1 MDELTAGG
9 DVSRLR
15 AVAELIGA
23 SSVFDQLGN
32 LTGLVKGARKLQA
45 NLKRVQADLAEQTV
59 EASAGGGMVT
69 ATVNG
74 QGDLLTVRIDPA
86 LVTPDD
92 VEMLEDLIVAAV
104 MQAMRKS
111 QDMAR
116 QAFGDLTGGLS
127 IPGLT

>member
-1 MDELTAGG
+1 
-9 DVSRLR
+9 
-15 AVAELIGA
+15 
-23 SSVFDQLGN
+23 VFDQLGN
-32 LTGLVKGARKLQA
+32 LTGLVKKAQKLQA
-45 NLKRVQADLAEQTV
+45 DLKRAQADLAEQTV

-74 QGDLLTVRIDPA
+74 QGELLTVRIDPA
-86 LVTPDD
+86 VVTPDD

-104 MQAMRKS
+104 MEAMRKS
-111 QDMAR
+111 QEMAR